1 MSLGVMSIPL
11 KTVDNLSF
19 RLSGHSGRAANVHIN
34 MYIHSSDARSNSFP
48 LILADNLMVDTLRAV
63 STTLPMP
70 NISSASPSVREA
82 PFIDMQISSKRH
94 VNNSF
99 SFSCAR
105 WLIRITRY
113 KHW

>member
-1 MSLGVMSIPL
+1 
-11 KTVDNLSF
+11 
-19 RLSGHSGRAANVHIN
+19 
-34 MYIHSSDARSNSFP
+34 
-48 LILADNLMVDTLRAV
+48 
-63 STTLPMP
+63 MP